1 MNSLRNRQWRLARRP
16 VGLAREMDF
25 EWHEELVSAP
35 GPGRVLVRNQYLSLE
50 PTNRAWMW
58 QEDTYLPAQH
68 LGSVVRGF
76 TVGIVEES
84 NNTGFPEGSLV
95 TGMLGWQDYSITD
108 GKADFL
114 MRLPANTDIP
124 PAVHLG
130 LLGHTGIAAY
140 FGLIEVGRL
149 KPGETLVVSSAAGAV
164 GSLVGQI
171 GKIRGAHVVG
181 IASSSEKCQW
191 LTKELGFDA
200 AINYKS
206 EPVFKRLRQHC
217 PHGVDVYFD
226 NVGGTILEDVL
237 NILNAGARVVICGM
251 LSLYN
256 DSGGSLT
263 FPAGPN
269 NFLNL
274 MLKRARV
281 EGFVFLDYMDRS
293 AEATDALVS
302 WHNEGK
308 IHCQPNVLGGLQ
320 NAPMALTRIFD
331 GSNRGRLVVK
341 IA

>member
-16 VGLAREMDF
+16 VGLARAADF
-25 EWHEELVSAP
+25 SWHEEPVSAP
-35 GPGRVLVRNQYLSLE
+35 GPGHLLVKNQYLSLE
-50 PTNRAWMW
+50 PTNRAWMR

-76 TVGIVEES
+76 TVGMVEES
-84 NNTGFPEGSLV
+84 NNSSFPEGSLV
-95 TGMLGWQDYSITD
+95 TGLLGWQDYSITD
-108 GKADFL
+108 GTADFL
-114 MRLPANTDIP
+114 MRLPASTDIP
-124 PAVHLG
+124 PAEHLG

-140 FGLIEVGRL
+140 FGLIEVGRV

-181 IASSSEKCQW
+181 ITSSNDKCQW

-200 AINYKS
+200 AINYKC
-206 EPVFKRLRQHC
+206 EPVFKRLRQQC

-237 NILNAGARVVICGM
+237 NVLNAGARVVICGM
-251 LSLYN
+251 VSLYN
-256 DSGGSLT
+256 DSGGSLM

-274 MLKRARV
+274 MLKRARM
-281 EGFVFLDYMDRS
+281 EGFVFLDYMARS

-308 IHCQPNVLGGLQ
+308 IRCQLNVLGGLH